1 MNLIKFGAFVP
12 ASPSEYGVELF
23 DLDGENSGR
32 SETGYANRD
41 RVRAG
46 IFKIKLGWT
55 NLTSQDLEMLL
66 RAVEPD
72 VVAVTF
78 FFGRMISTDMYAG
91 NRTISLKSQNED
103 GNTYWDVSFNM
114 TEM

>member
-1 MNLIKFGAFVP
+1 MDLIKFGAFIP

-32 SETGYANRD
+32 SETGYMNRD

-55 NLTSQDLEMLL
+55 NLSSQELETLL

-72 VVAVTF
+72 AVNTTF
-78 FFGRMISTDMYAG
+78 YFGGMVSTEMYAG
-91 NRTISLKSQNED
+91 NKTINLKSKNED
-103 GNTYWDVSFNM
+103 GNCYWDVSFNM